1 LPWIGTTR
9 GRAAISGFIASLRSR
24 LESIRLNVDEI
35 VASDDR
41 AIIVGDLVSR
51 VKANG
56 NVFNSAFAII
66 LTFEGDLISR
76 YQMLED
82 SFAVSRAARG

>member
-1 LPWIGTTR
+1 VLFEVPGDDSVSPWVGKSR
-9 GRAAISGFIASLRSR
+9 GRGAISDFITRLRSH

-41 AIIVGDLVSR
+41 AIIVGDLVSQ

-56 NVFNSAFAII
+56 NVFGSAFAIV
-66 LTFEGDLISR
+66 LTFEGDLILR
-76 YQMLED
+76 Y
-82 SFAVSRAARG
+82 